1 MGTIDDTRKLLQ
13 DLVTPDLKALS
24 VRVEALEK
32 RVDSGFADLKQ
43 AIGDVDVRAERR
55 HTSGFAD
62 LKQAIGDV
70 DVRAERRHTS
80 LLVALHLEERVKRLE
95 ERAAPTNN
103 EPRTAPAS
111 RNGEPRAKD
120 IRLHPWRSVA

>member
-1 MGTIDDTRKLLQ
+1 MGAIDDIRKLLQ

-43 AIGDVDVRAERR
+43 TISDVRQTIADVDSRAERR
-55 HTSGFAD
+55 HTSGFSD
-62 LKQAIGDV
+62 LKQTIADV
-70 DVRAERRHTS
+70 DARAERRHTA

-95 ERAAPTNN
+95 ERAAPH
-103 EPRTAPAS
+103 EQRT
-111 RNGEPRAKD
+111 
-120 IRLHPWRSVA
+120 

>member
-1 MGTIDDTRKLLQ
+1 MRLRLSAEYNQRMGAIDDIRKLLQ

-43 AIGDVDVRAERR
+43 TIADVDSRAERR
-55 HTSGFAD
+55 HTSGFSD
-62 LKQAIGDV
+62 LKQTIADM
-70 DVRAERRHTS
+70 DARAERRHTA

-95 ERAAPTNN
+95 ERAAPH
-103 EPRTAPAS
+103 EQRT
-111 RNGEPRAKD
+111 
-120 IRLHPWRSVA
+120 

>member
-1 MGTIDDTRKLLQ
+1 MRRMGAIDDTKLLQ

-43 AIGDVDVRAERR
+43 TISDVKQTIADVDARAERR
-55 HTSGFAD
+55 HTA
-62 LKQAIGDV
+62 
-70 DVRAERRHTS
+70 

-95 ERAAPTNN
+95 ERAAPH
-103 EPRTAPAS
+103 EQRT
-111 RNGEPRAKD
+111 
-120 IRLHPWRSVA
+120 